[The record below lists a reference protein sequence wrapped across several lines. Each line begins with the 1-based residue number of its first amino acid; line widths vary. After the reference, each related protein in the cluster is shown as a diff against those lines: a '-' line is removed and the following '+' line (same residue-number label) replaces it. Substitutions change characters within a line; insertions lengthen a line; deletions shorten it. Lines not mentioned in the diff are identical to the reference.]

1 MERGVADAVVEAV
14 GRDDGVLRAVGVA
27 LKHCP
32 PRHQELTPHM
42 GAAASLGMTAAPNC
56 GA

>member
-1 MERGVADAVVEAV
+1 VEAV

-32 PRHQELTPHM
+32 PRHQ
-42 GAAASLGMTAAPNC
+42 
-56 GA
+56 